1 MSSSTPD
8 EHAQPHEVNG
18 MDGEGWSNSPAAKN
32 APEDVIPE
40 VAPPADVEPGFS
52 NAKAVRGDAS
62 VKAEKAADEA
72 APKKS
77 AKSDA
82 KKKG

>member
-1 MSSSTPD
+1 
-8 EHAQPHEVNG
+8 

-52 NAKAVRGDAS
+52 NAKAVRVD
-62 VKAEKAADEA
+62 AEKAEDEA